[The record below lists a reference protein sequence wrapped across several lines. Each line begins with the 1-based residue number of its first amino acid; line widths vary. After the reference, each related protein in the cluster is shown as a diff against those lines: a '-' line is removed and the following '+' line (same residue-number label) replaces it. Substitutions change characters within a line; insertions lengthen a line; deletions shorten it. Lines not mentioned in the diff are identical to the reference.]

1 MKTKSTKYAVLF
13 CCICIA
19 ALATVVLAMMFKAA
33 QADYL
38 RSSDC
43 IADYVKIGIERSEI
57 TADSGD
63 CALIAKR

>member
-13 CCICIA
+13 CCVCVA
-19 ALATVVLAMMFKAA
+19 AMAMIVLAMMFKAA

-43 IADYVKIGIERSEI
+43 IANYVQSGVERSEI
-57 TADSGD
+57 TVNGGD